1 MLTDHILN
9 NVRQVVG
16 EAVANNRVPAGAFG
30 AIQGASSALRDEGA
44 DRAQIRLTEDLSVAM
59 LRLEWGLRKR
69 DEGAIERAREQLQAI
84 SDQLSY
90 AFDAGGAAIP
100 LDS

>member
-1 MLTDHILN
+1 
-9 NVRQVVG
+9 
-16 EAVANNRVPAGAFG
+16 
-30 AIQGASSALRDEGA
+30 
-44 DRAQIRLTEDLSVAM
+44 M